1 MKEKMTSGE
10 IAREAGVSQ
19 KTLRVYDEKGLL
31 KPVGYSEGNYKLYDK
46 SSLMILEKIIALKH
60 VGFSL
65 EEIKSNLE
73 NEDEESISDT
83 LKKQLELM
91 ESKIYEMQKAAQCI
105 KVALARIDENPDWD
119 DVADVIKKMEIS
131 QGQDERRWYAETHAA
146 DGIEWYEKIFDSME
160 FGNGDTVLDLGISY
174 GLLYRKNWD
183 RMPEKLTVDGYDIH
197 ESWAD
202 NLDEDLR
209 ENRELV
215 PDGMKIQVHFSNL
228 EEEETWKEIRKK
240 KYSRVMAHY
249 FMAYMSDMEAVMKNV
264 ADVLAEGGFF
274 SVTYLGIGSENDFW
288 ENLLDEMG
296 IDKAFAIKKRKSI
309 YDRQSAFEEQ
319 LAKYFSRVDPVVL
332 PGPLRYDDSEELFN
346 RMLKRFDQASKF
358 LNDHKEKIIE
368 FFDKKIEKDGHI
380 ILDSDSTFYH
390 CYK

>member
-46 SSLMILEKIIALKH
+46 NSLIILEKIIALKH

-65 EEIKSNLE
+65 EEIKNSLE
-73 NEDEESISDT
+73 NEDEESITET
-83 LKKQLELM
+83 LKKQLVLM
-91 ESKIYEMQKAAQCI
+91 ENKIYEMKKAADCI
-105 KVALARIDENPDWD
+105 RVALARIEDNPDWD
-119 DVADVIKKMEIS
+119 DVADIIKKMEMS

-160 FGNGDTVLDLGISY
+160 FEKGDTVLDLGISY

-183 RMPEKLTVDGYDIH
+183 RMPENLTVDGYDIH

-202 NLDEDLR
+202 DLEAALR
-209 ENRELV
+209 ENKEPV
-215 PDGMKIQVHFSNL
+215 PQSMKIQVHWGDL

-249 FMAYMSDMEAVMKNV
+249 FMAYMSDMEMVMKNV
-264 ADVLAEGGFF
+264 SEVLAPGGFF

-288 ENLLDEMG
+288 EKLIDEMG
-296 IDKAFAIKKRKSI
+296 LDKTFAIKKRNSL
-309 YDRQSAFEEQ
+309 YDRQGAFEEQ
-319 LAKYFSRVDPVVL
+319 LSKFFSKVEPVVL
-332 PGPLRYDDSEELFN
+332 PGPLRFDDSEELFN
-346 RMLKRFDQASKF
+346 RMLKRFDQAGKY
-358 LNDHKEKIIE
+358 LNDHKDTIIS
-368 FFDKKIEKDGHI
+368 FFDKKIEKDGSI

>member
-1 MKEKMTSGE
+1 MKDKMTSGE

-46 SSLMILEKIIALKH
+46 NSLMILEKIIALKH

-73 NEDEESISDT
+73 SGDDESIAET

-91 ESKIYEMQKAAQCI
+91 ENKIYEMKKAAECI

-119 DVADVIKKMEIS
+119 DVADVIKKMEMS

-160 FGNGDTVLDLGISY
+160 FEKSDTVLDLGISY

-183 RMPEKLTVDGYDIH
+183 RMPANLTVDGYDIH

-209 ENRELV
+209 ENREPV
-215 PDGMKIQVHFSNL
+215 PDDMKIQVHFSNL
-228 EEEETWKEIRKK
+228 EDEETWKEIRKK
-240 KYSRVMAHY
+240 KYSKVMAHY
-249 FMAYMSDMEAVMKNV
+249 FMAYMSDMEAIMKNV
-264 ADVLAEGGFF
+264 ADVLTDGGFF
-274 SVTYLGIGSENDFW
+274 SVTYLGVGSENDFW
-288 ENLLDEMG
+288 EKLIDEMG
-296 IDKAFAIKKRKSI
+296 LDKSFALKKRKSI
-309 YDRQSAFEEQ
+309 YDRQSVFEGQ
-319 LAKYFSRVDPVVL
+319 LSKYFSKVVPVVL
-332 PGPLRYDDSEELFN
+332 PGPLRFDDSEELFN
-346 RMLKRFDQASKF
+346 RMLKRFDQAAKY

-368 FFDKKIEKDGHI
+368 FFDKRIERDGHI
-380 ILDSDSTFYH
+380 ILECNSTFYH

>member
-19 KTLRVYDEKGLL
+19 KTLREYDEKGLL

-73 NEDEESISDT
+73 NEDEESISVT

-119 DVADVIKKMEIS
+119 DVADVIKKMEMS

-160 FGNGDTVLDLGISY
+160 FDDGDTVLDLGISY

-183 RMPEKLTVDGYDIH
+183 KMPENLTVEGYDIH

-209 ENRELV
+209 ENREPV
-215 PDGMKIQVHFSNL
+215 PDGMKIQLHFSDL
-228 EEEETWKEIRKK
+228 EEEDTWKEIRKK
-240 KYSRVMAHY
+240 KYSRIMAHY
-249 FMAYMSDMEAVMKNV
+249 FMAYMSDKEAIMKNV
-264 ADVLAEGGFF
+264 ADVLTDDGFF
-274 SVTYLGIGSENDFW
+274 SVTYCSIGSENDFW
-288 ENLLDEMG
+288 EKLIDEMG
-296 IDKAFAIKKRKSI
+296 LDKSFALKKRKNL
-309 YDRQSAFEEQ
+309 YDKQSVFEEQ
-319 LAKYFSRVDPVVL
+319 LSKHFSRVEPVVL
-332 PGPLRYDDSEELFN
+332 PGPLRFDDSEELFN
-346 RMLKRFDQASKF
+346 RMLKRFDQAGKY

-368 FFDKKIEKDGHI
+368 FFDKKIEEDGHI
-380 ILDSDSTFYH
+380 ILNSDSTFYH